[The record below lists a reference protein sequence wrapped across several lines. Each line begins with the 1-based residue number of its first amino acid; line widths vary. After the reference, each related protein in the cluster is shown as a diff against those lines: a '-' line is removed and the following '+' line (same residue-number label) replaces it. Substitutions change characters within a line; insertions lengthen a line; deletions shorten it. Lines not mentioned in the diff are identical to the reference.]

1 MRRILAR
8 VVDELRRVAGPSL
21 DEVVVAVGADDPGLA
36 RRLPPGP
43 RVVVPVLRGR
53 SPSPFAHALLST
65 AAATVAIDPGEL
77 PGLAG
82 AVRGPL
88 VVAGIPRPEP
98 GPAAA
103 GIDPGEA
110 GEALARL
117 WRSEVGPLP
126 SGGAPVCWVAGP
138 TALCGAVDAWAR
150 GAAVVALPGSAAH
163 AMMRRGGALMSRTS
177 LEALEATR
185 LLHTTRPLA
194 RALAR
199 RGRREAMRLEPIEV
213 VSGRF
218 AEALVLAA
226 EGP

>member
-1 MRRILAR
+1 VRRILTR
-8 VVDELRRVAGPSL
+8 VVDDLRRVADPSL
-21 DEVVVAVGADDPGLA
+21 EGVVVAVGADDPGLA

-43 RVVVPVLRGR
+43 RVVVPALRGR
-53 SPSPFAHALLST
+53 SPSPFAHALLAT

-88 VVAGIPRPEP
+88 VMTGIPRPEP
-98 GPAAA
+98 GPPAE
-103 GIDPGEA
+103 GVDPGDT
-110 GEALARL
+110 GARL
-117 WRSEVGPLP
+117 THLWTAEVGPLP
-126 SGGAPVCWVAGP
+126 AEGAAVCWVAGP
-138 TALCGAVDAWAR
+138 AALAGAVDAWAR
-150 GAAVVALPGSAAH
+150 GAAVVALPGAAAH

-185 LLHTTRPLA
+185 LLHATRPLA

-199 RGRREAMRLEPIEV
+199 RGRHEAMRLDPIEV

-226 EGP
+226 EGA